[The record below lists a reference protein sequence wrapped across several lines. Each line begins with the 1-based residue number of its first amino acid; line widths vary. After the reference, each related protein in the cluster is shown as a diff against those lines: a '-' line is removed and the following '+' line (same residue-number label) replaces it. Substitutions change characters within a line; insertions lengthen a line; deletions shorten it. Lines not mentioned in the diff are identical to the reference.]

1 MVAPVLLAAGVSSVG
16 KLFGGFGAKRAGQ
29 ARARMLTNQARNV
42 RQEAGI
48 KASLA
53 LEDSDRT
60 GARAATLAAASGGG
74 GLQGSALDVIG
85 DLARQGVYRARQV
98 VRDGLA
104 ESAGLLNDA
113 TTTKRQGSLD
123 LFSSMIDATSTFL
136 GGVGQEANARRG
148 ADQAVPGWMSRIGF

>member
-1 MVAPVLLAAGVSSVG
+1 MSLLATGVSAVG
-16 KLFGGFGAKRAGQ
+16 SILGGFGKRNQ
-29 ARARMLTNQARNV
+29 MKARARALTNQARNV

-53 LEDSDRT
+53 LEDSDRV

-74 GLQGSALDVIG
+74 GLQGSALAVID

-104 ESAGLLNDA
+104 ESTALLNDA
-113 TTTKRQGSLD
+113 TTAKRQGD
-123 LFSSMIDATSTFL
+123 LELTSAFIEATSTVL
-136 GGVGQEANARRG
+136 GQMGAEANARRG
-148 ADQAVPGWMSRIGF
+148 RGEAVPKWMSWAGGF

>member
-16 KLFGGFGAKRAGQ
+16 KLFGGFGAKRAAQ
-29 ARARMLTNQARNV
+29 AKARMLTAQARNV

-74 GLQGSALDVIG
+74 GLQGSALSVID
-85 DLARQGVYRARQV
+85 DLSRQGLYRARQV

-104 ESAGLLNDA
+104 ESTALLNDA
-113 TTTKRQGSLD
+113 TTAKRQGSLD
-123 LFSSMIDATSTFL
+123 MFSSMIDATSTFL
-136 GGVGQEANARRG
+136 GGIGQEANARRG
-148 ADQAVPGWMSRIGF
+148 AGQAVPRWMSRMGF